1 MPAITVG
8 QLKKW
13 LSENGLSDEAV
24 VTTSE
29 SGDFINVDEN
39 GSGCQIFVGEYDD
52 E

>member
-13 LSENGLSDEAV
+13 LAECDLSDNAV

-39 GSGCQIFVGEYDD
+39 GNGCQIFVGDYEG
-52 E
+52 